1 MWMNK
6 QLTSRDLFPSAQEPL
21 TAHISSVINYLV
33 FPKHPSLLTFTS
45 LQTLSLL
52 FISAGKRFLLHTEA
66 LVADWVAA
74 AAVDRLC
81 FRRITLSTQS
91 LKFCCEVIQWPA
103 VWAVLS
109 LSDSP
114 VILFQM
120 QQDLF
125 SLWCMNT
132 HNRAEHDC
140 CDTTG
145 SAATKW
151 LMLYPSV
158 CSLN

>member
-6 QLTSRDLFPSAQEPL
+6 QLAGRDLFPSAQEPL

-81 FRRITLSTQS
+81 FRQITLSTQS
-91 LKFCCEVIQWPA
+91 LKFCCVRWFNG
-103 VWAVLS
+103 LRFG
-109 LSDSP
+109 
-114 VILFQM
+114 LFWVCLTLLWFYFKCNKTCFHSGAWTHTIERSTTAATL
-120 QQDLF
+120 QDLQQQ
-125 SLWCMNT
+125 N
-132 HNRAEHDC
+132 D
-140 CDTTG
+140 
-145 SAATKW
+145 
-151 LMLYPSV
+151 
-158 CSLN
+158 